1 MTFAIDWIWLLLALP
16 VAFGLGWFF
25 SRLDVW
31 QWKLESRH
39 QPRAYFKGLNHL
51 LNGQQDHAVDSFIEA
66 VQNDP
71 DTSELHFT
79 LGNLFRRR
87 GEYDRA
93 VRVHEHLLARADLTN
108 LDRERAQF
116 ALAQDYAKAGL
127 LDRAEAAITGVSL
140 GLGELKTREAQQLLL
155 SIYERGRDWAGA
167 AQMAEQ
173 LEMLGAGSYTKR
185 RAHYLCEQQLF
196 EAAIALSPT
205 SPRAYIEL
213 ARKHTD
219 VGDFSAS
226 HTLLAS
232 AASYA
237 PQALPL
243 LASQLLASAKTEG
256 QQQLAIQTLAAAY
269 AESHSLGVLEALVGA
284 GWQDAR
290 TAYAAHLVK
299 EPSLVAAS
307 YLIESPETQA
317 ALQKA
322 CEPLKRYRCAACGF
336 EAKQYF
342 WQCPGCQAWDSYPF
356 KRVEEL

>member
-1 MTFAIDWIWLLLALP
+1 MTFTIDWIWLLLALP
-16 VAFGLGWFF
+16 VAFGLGWLF

-31 QWKLESRH
+31 HWKLESRH
-39 QPRAYFKGLNHL
+39 QPRAYFTGLNHL

-93 VRVHEHLLARADLTN
+93 VRVHEHLLARADLSSV
-108 LDRERAQF
+108 DRERAQM

-127 LDRAEAAITGVSL
+127 LDRAESAIKGTNSGNRMLQSQ
-140 GLGELKTREAQQLLL
+140 EAQQLLL

-167 AQMAEQ
+167 DQIAAQ
-173 LEMLGAGSYTKR
+173 LEASGQGSYLKR
-185 RAHYLCEQQLF
+185 RAHYLCEQKLF
-196 EAAIALSPT
+196 QDAIALSPA
-205 SPRAYIEL
+205 SPRAYLEL
-213 ARKHTD
+213 ASQHLAA
-219 VGDFSAS
+219 GDFSAS
-226 HTLLAS
+226 YALLAQ
-232 AASYA
+232 AAKLA

-243 LASQLLASAKTEG
+243 LASPLLASAKTDEYKAS
-256 QQQLAIQTLAAAY
+256 AIQTLASAYDETQSLAILEVLISAGHTEARAAY
-269 AESHSLGVLEALVGA
+269 L
-284 GWQDAR
+284 
-290 TAYAAHLVK
+290 AHLTK

-307 YLIESPETQA
+307 NLIESPETQA

-322 CEPLKRYRCAACGF
+322 TEPLKRYRCAACGF